1 MYVNRR
7 LDAAERRIAEGARH
21 VLIQREII
29 LKLERLGSDT
39 RIARQ
44 LLFTFEMNLAFYL
57 VERDRLIGEMKA
69 VTGKEPSN

>member
-29 LKLERLGSDT
+29 VKLKHLGSDT
-39 RIARQ
+39 SIARQ
-44 LLFTFEMNLAFYL
+44 LLFTFEMNLAFYI
-57 VERDRLIGEMKA
+57 VERDRLIREMKA
-69 VTGKEPSN
+69 LAGKTP